1 MRALFGLQER
11 DTKEQKPG
19 GSYSAHCRQN
29 DSRHIKI
36 GQL

>member
-11 DTKEQKPG
+11 DIKEQKPG

-29 DSRHIKI
+29 DSRLNMLGI
-36 GQL
+36 